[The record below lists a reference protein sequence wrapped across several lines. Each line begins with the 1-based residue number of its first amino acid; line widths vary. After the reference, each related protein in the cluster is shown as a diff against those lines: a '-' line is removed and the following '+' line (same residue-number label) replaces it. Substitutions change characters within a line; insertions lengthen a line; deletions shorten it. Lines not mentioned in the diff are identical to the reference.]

1 MVATAVTSVLLRRIL
16 TTSTRST
23 SGCCGHDHRG
33 CSHGLVL
40 GYTDVTGTETIML
53 ILMLWLLLQGV
64 IIIIVV

>member
-1 MVATAVTSVLLRRIL
+1 MVATAVTSVLLRRTS

-23 SGCCGHDHRG
+23 SGRCGHDRSG

-53 ILMLWLLLQGV
+53 IVML
-64 IIIIVV
+64 